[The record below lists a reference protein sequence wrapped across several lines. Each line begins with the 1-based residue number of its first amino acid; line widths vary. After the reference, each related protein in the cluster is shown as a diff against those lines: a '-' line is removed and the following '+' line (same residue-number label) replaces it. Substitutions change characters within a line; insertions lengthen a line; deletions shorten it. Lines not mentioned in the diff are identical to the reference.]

1 MRLRTDLKQLWR
13 GRGINTETSTISINL
28 HASGKQRR
36 GRDDPTRAGVSPA
49 AWLCKARLPRTLEK
63 APGPGEWPAPR
74 RSPVV
79 PSHPP
84 PARVR
89 APSPPSTAWAGLAK
103 PTLHWTSGRDP
114 RGRASSKAGV
124 GTRPSHWLE
133 ITKGGTGAW
142 RPLGPRAGFEVK
154 PHGQGRGGFR
164 GPEPSCM
171 EWKRGC
177 VVLRG
182 GGDPLPQGVVKCP
195 GLELKAAAGCGEIQP
210 EHPVWWSGALL

>member
-133 ITKGGTGAW
+133 ITNGGTGAW

-154 PHGQGRGGFR
+154 PQGQGRGGFR

>member
-49 AWLCKARLPRTLEK
+49 AWICKARLPRTLEK

-133 ITKGGTGAW
+133 ITKDGTGAW
-142 RPLGPRAGFEVK
+142 PDPALPLAGK
-154 PHGQGRGGFR
+154 LLTAGRGGAGPKSGPTIGWRLLTAGR
-164 GPEPSCM
+164 G
-171 EWKRGC
+171 RG
-177 VVLRG
+177 VPWAPGQGSRSSPKGRG
-182 GGDPLPQGVVKCP
+182 EEGFGALSQ
-195 GLELKAAAGCGEIQP
+195 AA
-210 EHPVWWSGALL
+210 WSGRGAA